1 MSSVHTLHRIDAT
14 ERGGPRD
21 LRRTGL
27 HPDHWYPLARAR
39 DLKPGKT
46 LGVTF
51 GGEPIVLVRPL
62 EGQGDVFAL
71 EDRCAHRQVP
81 LHLGVVKGDRLL
93 CSYHCWAY
101 NRSGKCINVPYL
113 DEKQTLPNGVRSYA
127 AREQYGFIFVFTG
140 NQALAET
147 TPFPDLPTYS
157 NPAYKHRLLDRTIN
171 CHYSFMHENLMDMNH
186 QFLHRSLMGSIRP
199 TLLDVR
205 EGDDWLEA
213 DYTFSRAA
221 GKQPL
226 GERFMIGRGKH
237 DVAKDG
243 HDLMT
248 IRTGYPYQTL
258 KFWTAGSGTDE
269 PALDLWNAY
278 MPTDVD
284 QRANQ
289 TYGLIMIRKPGIP
302 GMIHLLWPFI
312 HWFTEGIFGQD
323 REIVEAEQRA
333 YDQQGADRN
342 QEIFP
347 AIQRLKD
354 LLTRRGVPL
363 PPRQG

>member
-14 ERGGPRD
+14 GRSGTRD

-27 HPDHWYPLARAR
+27 DPDHWYPLARAR

-46 LGVTF
+46 LAVSF
-51 GGEPIVLVRPL
+51 AGEPIVLVRPQ
-62 EGQGDVFAL
+62 EGAPYAL

-81 LHLGVVKGDRLL
+81 LHLGVVKGERLL

-101 NRSGKCINVPYL
+101 NSKGQCINVPYL

-127 AREQYGFIFVFTG
+127 CREAYGFIFVFTG

-147 TPFPDLPTYS
+147 VPMPDLPTYS
-157 NPAYKHRLLDRTIN
+157 NPAYKTRLLDRTIN

-186 QFLHRSLMGSIRP
+186 QFLHRSLMGSIRA

-205 EGDDWLEA
+205 EGDNWLEV
-213 DYTFSRAA
+213 DYTFTRAA
-221 GKQPL
+221 GKQNL
-226 GERFMIGRGKH
+226 GERFIIGRGGNYVPTK
-237 DVAKDG
+237 G
-243 HDLMT
+243 EIDLMT
-248 IRTGYPYQTL
+248 IRTSYPYQSL
-258 KFWTAGSGTDE
+258 KFWTAGTTE
-269 PALDLWNAY
+269 PALDLWNCY
-278 MPTDVD
+278 MPTDSE

-289 TYGLIMIRKPGIP
+289 TYGLIMVRKPGVP

-312 HWFTEGIFGQD
+312 VWFTEGIFGQD
-323 REIVEAEQRA
+323 RKIVEAEQRA
-333 YDQQGADRN
+333 FDEQGADRN

-347 AIQRLKD
+347 AIQRLKN
-354 LLTRRGVPL
+354 LLTRLGVPL
-363 PPRQG
+363 AAAQG